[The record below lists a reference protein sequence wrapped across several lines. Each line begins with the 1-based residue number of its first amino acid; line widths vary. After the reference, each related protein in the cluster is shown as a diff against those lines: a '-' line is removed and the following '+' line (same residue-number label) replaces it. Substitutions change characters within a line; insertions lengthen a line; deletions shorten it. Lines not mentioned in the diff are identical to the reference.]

1 MRRDSRARI
10 LVVEDEPEL
19 AAEVDQTLVEL
30 GYDVVGRAARSDE
43 AIERTEERKPD
54 LLLMDI
60 RLRGK
65 RDGIETA
72 AEIRDRFR
80 LPVVFMSAHTDEA
93 TLGRARRSSPYGYVV
108 KPFTLGE
115 LWTAIEIALERH
127 ALETKLRE
135 GERWFQTT
143 LRSIGDA
150 ILCTDVEGAVTFMN
164 QRAEKL
170 LGWRFDDVANRPA
183 ADVFQVIEERSRSVV
198 TLPLGEVLRGEPKP
212 AVPDGLLLLDRSG
225 GGIPIDAS
233 VAPICDED
241 KVLGAVVVFRDLSD
255 RRVLQRRLE
264 FADRLAA
271 LGTMAAG
278 IAHEVNNPLAVIMA
292 NLAMLAEAQSRS
304 TPQPAL
310 AAAGAATAT
319 AAVAPPRSW
328 LDNATVREI
337 LADAVT
343 AADRVRRI
351 VADLRS
357 FTQADDVG
365 EGPVDVERAL
375 KWALQSTARE
385 FRHRA
390 RVVTQFGQLPLL
402 GGSEVRLGQV
412 FVNLLVNAAHSI
424 SPGQV
429 NTNEVRVNARA
440 DERGWV
446 VVEISDTGS
455 GIPHEIRGKI
465 FDPFFTTKPTGMG
478 SGLGLSVCLGIV
490 KSFGG
495 EILVESELGRGS
507 VFRVRLPPGAAAF
520 APSDTPAPTTEGALR
535 PRILVIDDEPLV
547 RRAIERSLELEH
559 DIVSAASAAE
569 ALAILER
576 DEPFDLILC
585 DLMMPD
591 MTGMDVAARLARDRP
606 DVAARMVFLSGGA
619 FTPEAAA
626 FLAAAGRRHVEKPFR
641 PHDLQQRVR
650 SLLAEQNA
658 ARGGKP
664 DQDGNQTGN
673 GKPGKPAL
681 V

>member
-1 MRRDSRARI
+1 MRRDSKARI

-19 AAEVDQTLVEL
+19 AAEVEQTLVEL
-30 GYDVVGRAARSDE
+30 GYDVVGRAARGDE
-43 AIERTEERKPD
+43 AIARAEQRRPD
-54 LLLMDI
+54 LVLMDI
-60 RLRGK
+60 RLRGD

-115 LWTAIEIALERH
+115 LWTAVEIALERH

-150 ILCTDVEGAVTFMN
+150 ILCTDVDGKVTFLN

-170 LGWRFDDVANRPA
+170 LGFRFDEAEGRAAN
-183 ADVFQVIEERSRSVV
+183 DVFRVVEERSRTDVG
-198 TLPLGEVLRGEPKP
+198 LPLTAVLRGE
-212 AVPDGLLLLDRSG
+212 VPPPMREGLLLLDRG
-225 GGIPIDAS
+225 GESIPIDAS
-233 VAPICDED
+233 VAPITDD
-241 KVLGAVVVFRDLSD
+241 NKVLGAVVIFRDLSD
-255 RRVLQRRLE
+255 RRILQRRLE

-292 NLAMLAEAQSRS
+292 NLAMLSEAQSRS
-304 TPQPAL
+304 SKGNTPSPTTRDE
-310 AAAGAATAT
+310 AA
-319 AAVAPPRSW
+319 W
-328 LDNATVREI
+328 LDSVTAGEL

-357 FTQADDVG
+357 FTTPDDAG

-390 RVVTQFGQLPLL
+390 RVVTSFDRLPLL
-402 GGSEVRLGQV
+402 AGSEVRLGQV

-424 SPGQV
+424 PPGQA
-429 NTNEVRVNARA
+429 NNNEVRVKAHA
-440 DERGWV
+440 DARGWV
-446 VVEISDTGS
+446 VVEVSDTGS
-455 GIPHEIRGKI
+455 GIPPEIRGRI

-495 EILVESELGRGS
+495 EISVDSEYGRGS
-507 VFRVRLPPGAAAF
+507 VFRVMLPPMLATDIGRDAAADI
-520 APSDTPAPTTEGALR
+520 AENQVR
-535 PRILVIDDEPLV
+535 PRVLVIDDEPLV
-547 RRAIERSLELEH
+547 RRAIERSLEEDH
-559 DIVSAASAAE
+559 DIVSAGSAAE
-569 ALAILER
+569 ALSILER
-576 DEPFDLILC
+576 GEAFDLVLC

-591 MTGMDVAARLARDRP
+591 MTGMDVAARLTRDRP
-606 DVAARMVFLSGGA
+606 DVAQRMVFLSGGA
-619 FTPEAAA
+619 FTPEAAT

-650 SLLAEQNA
+650 ELLSE
-658 ARGGKP
+658 RGCAIKP
-664 DQDGNQTGN
+664 VAGQ
-673 GKPGKPAL
+673 PAD
-681 V
+681 

>member
-1 MRRDSRARI
+1 MDKPRATLENSHLGSFALGGTSMETAADTRAKI

-19 AAEVDQTLVEL
+19 AAEVEQTLVEL
-30 GYDVVGRAARSDE
+30 GYNVVGRASRGDE
-43 AIERTEERKPD
+43 AIERAERLEPD

-72 AEIRDRFR
+72 TEIRDRFR

-115 LWTAIEIALERH
+115 LWTSIEIALERH
-127 ALETKLRE
+127 ALETRLRE

-150 ILCTDVEGAVTFMN
+150 ILCTGVDGVVTFMN

-170 LGWRFDDVANRPA
+170 LGVSFGEATTQPA
-183 ADVFQVIEERSRSVV
+183 ADLFRIVDERSQGRFV
-198 TLPLGEVLRGEPKP
+198 LPIDAALRGEAP
-212 AVPDGLLLLDRSG
+212 APLPEGLMLADRTGSN
-225 GGIPIDAS
+225 IPIDATVS
-233 VAPICDED
+233 PILDGD
-241 KVLGAVVVFRDLSD
+241 KVLGSVVVFRDLSE
-255 RRVLQRRLE
+255 RRVMQRRLE

-292 NLAMLAEAQSRS
+292 NLAMLSEAQSRGTGPGAS
-304 TPQPAL
+304 GRSEPA
-310 AAAGAATAT
+310 
-319 AAVAPPRSW
+319 W
-328 LDNATVREI
+328 LDTATVREI
-337 LADAVT
+337 LADTTT

-357 FTQADDVG
+357 FTQLDENAD
-365 EGPVDVERAL
+365 GPVDVERAL

-390 RVVTQFGQLPLL
+390 RVVTSFGRLPLL
-402 GGSEVRLGQV
+402 AGSEVRLGQV
-412 FVNLLVNAAHSI
+412 FVNLLVNAAHAI
-424 SPGQV
+424 SPG
-429 NTNEVRVNARA
+429 NMNNNEVRVTART

-446 VVEISDTGS
+446 EIEVKDTGS
-455 GIPHEIRGKI
+455 GIAPEIRGRI

-478 SGLGLSVCLGIV
+478 SGLGLSVCVGIV

-495 EILVESELGRGS
+495 EILVDSEPDKGS
-507 VFRVRLPPGAAAF
+507 TFRLRIPPGPGATAESISSDALAAI
-520 APSDTPAPTTEGALR
+520 SDMR
-535 PRILVIDDEPLV
+535 PRVLVIDDEPLV
-547 RRAIERSLELEH
+547 RRAIERSLEAEH
-559 DIVSAASAAE
+559 DVVSAASAAE

-576 DEPFDLILC
+576 GEPFDLVLC

-591 MTGMDVAARLARDRP
+591 MTGMDVSARLSKERP
-606 DVAARMVFLSGGA
+606 DVASRMVFLSGGA

-641 PHDLQQRVR
+641 PQELKQRVR
-650 SLLAEQNA
+650 EILGDQL
-658 ARGGKP
+658 ARGIAP
-664 DQDGNQTGN
+664 T
-673 GKPGKPAL
+673 PS
-681 V
+681 